1 MLFSSLEFVLLY
13 LPLTGLT
20 FVLLRRWWGISLAL
34 GSLAL
39 ASLVFYGWWKPG
51 YLPLFLSSVV
61 VNFVLGRRIDG
72 PDRRSHYMLLLGL
85 VANLG
90 FLIYFKYAS
99 FLSEVA
105 VQVGLGKDPFP
116 AQLLPLGISFF
127 TFTQITYLVDRWR
140 GLAPRTSFMRYLL
153 FVSFF
158 PHLIAG
164 PVLHHSQMM
173 PQLENPRP
181 TWTGFS
187 AGLFLFAIG
196 LAKKVVIADTVGT
209 LVDAGFAQPTHLQTV
224 QAWLVLV
231 AFAVQLYFDFSGYS
245 DMAIGLGK
253 MFGVDLPWNFDSP
266 YKSTS
271 LAEFWRHWHI
281 TLSNF
286 FKDYVY
292 IPLGGSRC
300 GPFRCLFNLFLT
312 MLLAGIWHGAGWT
325 FILWGALHG
334 ASLAANHLWRRSSVR
349 FPRLLGWWLTVAV
362 VLLGWVLFRAKDL
375 SQALLMYKHLFA
387 LESARDWSQ
396 ISVLA
401 EQTVLYVLV
410 GLVLILACPN
420 AKALAV
426 RFRPTFAW
434 STWTAA
440 LFGLA
445 MLFLLGNEKPQPEF
459 LYFNF

>member
-1 MLFSSLEFVLLY
+1 MLFSSLEFIFLF
-13 LPLTGLT
+13 LPLTGLA
-20 FVLLRRWWGISLAL
+20 FVLLRRWHTVSLAL

-39 ASLVFYGWWKPG
+39 ASLVFYGWWKPC
-51 YLPLFLSSVV
+51 YLPLFLGSVV
-61 VNFVLGRRIDG
+61 VNFFLGRCIYG
-72 PDRRSHYMLLLGL
+72 PDRRSYPVLLLGL
-85 VANLG
+85 AANLG

-105 VQVGLGKDPFP
+105 VQVGLGKKPFP
-116 AQLLPLGISFF
+116 AQLLPLGVSFF

-140 GLAPRTSFMRYLL
+140 GVAPPTSFTRYLL

-164 PVLHHSQMM
+164 PVLHHAQMM
-173 PQLENPRP
+173 PQLEKPEP

-187 AGLFLFAIG
+187 NGLFLFAIG
-196 LAKKVVIADTVGT
+196 LAKKVVLADSLGT
-209 LVDAGFAQPTHLQTV
+209 LVDAGFMRPAQLETI
-224 QAWLVLV
+224 QAWQVLV

-266 YKSTS
+266 YKSTN
-271 LAEFWRHWHI
+271 LAEFWRRWHM
-281 TLSNF
+281 TLSAF
-286 FKDYVY
+286 FKDYIY

-334 ASLAANHLWRRSSVR
+334 GGLATNHLWRRTQVR
-349 FPRLLGWWLTVAV
+349 IPRLLGWWLTVAV
-362 VLLGWVLFRAKDL
+362 VLLGWVLFRATSL
-375 SQALLMYKHLFA
+375 SQALLFYHHLFA
-387 LESARDWSQ
+387 FKSAQDSGS
-396 ISVLA
+396 IFVLID
-401 EQTVLYVLV
+401 ETLFYVLL
-410 GLVLILACPN
+410 GLLLILACPN
-420 AKALAV
+420 AKALAA
-426 RFRPTFAW
+426 RYRPTLKWGACTAVLFA
-434 STWTAA
+434 
-440 LFGLA
+440 LA
-445 MLFLLGNEKPQPEF
+445 MLFLLGNQKPQPEF

>member
-271 LAEFWRHWHI
+271 LAEFWRRWHM

-286 FKDYVY
+286 FKDYV
-292 IPLGGSRC
+292 
-300 GPFRCLFNLFLT
+300 
-312 MLLAGIWHGAGWT
+312 
-325 FILWGALHG
+325 
-334 ASLAANHLWRRSSVR
+334 
-349 FPRLLGWWLTVAV
+349 
-362 VLLGWVLFRAKDL
+362 
-375 SQALLMYKHLFA
+375 
-387 LESARDWSQ
+387 
-396 ISVLA
+396 
-401 EQTVLYVLV
+401 
-410 GLVLILACPN
+410 
-420 AKALAV
+420 
-426 RFRPTFAW
+426 
-434 STWTAA
+434 
-440 LFGLA
+440 
-445 MLFLLGNEKPQPEF
+445 
-459 LYFNF
+459 

>member
-20 FVLLRRWWGISLAL
+20 FVLLRRWHTVSLAL

-39 ASLVFYGWWKPG
+39 GSLVFYGWWKPC
-51 YLPLFLSSVV
+51 YLPLFLGSVV
-61 VNFVLGRRIDG
+61 VNFFLGRCIHG
-72 PDRRSHYMLLLGL
+72 PDRRSYRVLLLGL
-85 VANLG
+85 AANLG

-105 VQVGLGKDPFP
+105 VQVGLGKKPFP
-116 AQLLPLGISFF
+116 AQLLPLGVSFF

-245 DMAIGLGK
+245 GMAIGLGK

-334 ASLAANHLWRRSSVR
+334 ASLAANHLWRRSPVR

-375 SQALLMYKHLFA
+375 SQALLMYKHLLA

-420 AKALAV
+420 AKALVV

-445 MLFLLGNEKPQPEF
+445 MVFQLGNEKPQPEF